1 MLLDPVP
8 EALLG
13 DAEQPRRAHLHTPR
27 ASERREDQLT
37 LEVVDR
43 LVERAPGWRRALL
56 DTGRLDRR
64 RKMLGQDD
72 PVGQKDRAL
81 EDVLQLADVARP
93 RVHPQALQRVVG
105 QRSRRPGQS
114 EPGPLEEGVDELGQ
128 IVEAL
133 AQRREPELDSAQA
146 IEQVRS
152 EPTLLDELA
161 QGLDRRRDEPDPD
174 PKSTR
179 LNS

>member
-13 DAEQPRRAHLHTPR
+13 DAEQPRRAHLHTTR

-43 LVERAPGWRRALL
+43 LVERAPGWRRRALL
-56 DTGRLDRR
+56 DAGRLDRR
-64 RKMLGQDD
+64 RKVLGQDD

-93 RVHPQALQRVVG
+93 RVHPQ
-105 QRSRRPGQS
+105 
-114 EPGPLEEGVDELGQ
+114 
-128 IVEAL
+128 
-133 AQRREPELDSAQA
+133 
-146 IEQVRS
+146 
-152 EPTLLDELA
+152 
-161 QGLDRRRDEPDPD
+161 
-174 PKSTR
+174 
-179 LNS
+179 

>member
-13 DAEQPRRAHLHTPR
+13 DAEQPRRAHLHTTR

-56 DTGRLDRR
+56 DAGRLDRR
-64 RKMLGQDD
+64 RKVLGQDD

-81 EDVLQLADVARP
+81 EDV
-93 RVHPQALQRVVG
+93 
-105 QRSRRPGQS
+105 
-114 EPGPLEEGVDELGQ
+114 
-128 IVEAL
+128 
-133 AQRREPELDSAQA
+133 
-146 IEQVRS
+146 RS
-152 EPTLLDELA
+152 EEHTSELQSHHELVCRLLLE
-161 QGLDRRRDEPDPD
+161 
-174 PKSTR
+174 KKKT
-179 LNS
+179 